1 MIMQKQM
8 DNNNQRGFTSSIG
21 AILAAAGG
29 AVGLGNIWRYPYM
42 VGQNGGG
49 AFLILN
55 MFFVLMIGIP
65 LMMSEFVIG
74 RRTQSN
80 VVGAYRKLAP
90 KQKGWTLLGYFSIL
104 AALLIY
110 AFYSVV
116 AGWTLNYIVMAS
128 TNQLAG
134 LTPMEVAET
143 FEHFTSHSIW
153 PVIFQLLFLGL
164 TALVISFG
172 VQKGIEKISKIL
184 MPVLFILLLLMV
196 VRSLTLPGAREGLHF
211 LFHPDLSKLTGDSIL
226 GALGQSFFSLS
237 LGMGAMVTYGSYIR
251 KEDSLFK
258 TSLWISVCDLMV
270 AILAGV
276 VIFPAVFS
284 FGMDP
289 ASGPQLVYVVL
300 PNVFNS
306 MPMGG
311 LFAAVFFILLG
322 IAALTSTIS
331 LQEIVVAFSVEELH
345 WSRRKSSIISMVVV
359 FFVGVFC
366 ALSFG
371 PLEHVK
377 FFGRTFFDFFDL
389 ITASYMMPIGAL
401 AMTIFLG
408 WFYPKVEVKDEI
420 TNGGMLKGKLFELYY
435 FILRFVAPIALVI
448 IIISGIVG

>member
-1 MIMQKQM
+1 M
-8 DNNNQRGFTSSIG
+8 NNEQRGFTSNIG

-49 AFLILN
+49 AFLIVN
-55 MFFVLMIGIP
+55 MFFVLAIGIP

-74 RRTQSN
+74 RRSQRN
-80 VVGAYRKLAP
+80 VIGAYMKLERK
-90 KQKGWTLLGYFSIL
+90 KGWGAIGNVSIV
-104 AALLIY
+104 AAAMIY

-116 AGWTLNYIVMAS
+116 AGWTLNYIVLAC
-128 TNQLAG
+128 TNQLSG
-134 LTPMEVAET
+134 LNPEQVAEAFST
-143 FEHFTSHSIW
+143 FTSHSYW
-153 PVIFQLLFLGL
+153 PVIFQLIFLGI
-164 TALVISFG
+164 TALVISLG

-196 VRSLTLPGAREGLHF
+196 VRSLTLPGAKEGLRF
-211 LFHPDLSKLTGDSIL
+211 LFHPDFSKLTGAGVL

-258 TSLWISVCDLMV
+258 TSLWISICDLLV

-289 ASGPQLVYVVL
+289 AGGPQLVYVVL

-311 LFAAVFFILLG
+311 LFAAVFFLLLG

-331 LQEIVVAFSVEELH
+331 LQEIIVAFDVEELH
-345 WSRRKSSIISMVVV
+345 WSRRKSSIISMLVV
-359 FFVGVFC
+359 FFIGMFC

-371 PLEHVK
+371 PLNHCK
-377 FFGRTFFDFFDL
+377 ILGRTIFEFFDL

-408 WFYPKVEVKDEI
+408 WFYPKVEVQDEI
-420 TNGGMLKGKLFELYY
+420 TNGGALKGKFFELYY
-435 FILRFVAPIALVI
+435 FILRYVAPLALIV

>member
-1 MIMQKQM
+1 MA
-8 DNNNQRGFTSSIG
+8 NEQRGFTSNIG

-42 VGQNGGG
+42 LGQNGGG
-49 AFLILN
+49 AFLLVN
-55 MFFVLMIGIP
+55 LFFVLMIGIP
-65 LMMSEFVIG
+65 LMMTEFVIG

-80 VVGAYRKLAP
+80 VVGAYKKLERK
-90 KQKGWTLLGYFSIL
+90 KGWAAIGYFSIQG
-104 AALLIY
+104 AVLIY

-116 AGWTLNYIVMAS
+116 AGWTLNYIVMAC
-128 TNQLAG
+128 TNQLSG
-134 LTPMEVAET
+134 LTPNEVADA
-143 FEHFTSHSIW
+143 FASFTSHSFW
-153 PVIFQLLFLGL
+153 PVLFQLAFLAL

-184 MPVLFILLLLMV
+184 MPVLFFLLLLMV
-196 VRSLTLPGAREGLHF
+196 FRSLTLPGAKEGLQF
-211 LFHPDLSKLTGDSIL
+211 LFKPDFSKLTGAGVL

-258 TSLWISVCDLMV
+258 TSLWISVCDLLV

-289 ASGPQLVYVVL
+289 AAGPQLVYVVL

-306 MPMGG
+306 MPMGA
-311 LFAAVFFILLG
+311 LFAAIFFVLLG

-331 LQEIVVAFSVEELH
+331 LQEIIVAFSVEELH
-345 WSRRKSSIISMVVV
+345 WSRRKSSIISMISI
-359 FFVGVFC
+359 FVIGIFC
-366 ALSFG
+366 TLSFG
-371 PLEHVK
+371 PIKHWTL
-377 FFGRTFFDFFDL
+377 FDRTIFDL
-389 ITASYMMPIGAL
+389 FDLVTASYLMPIGAL
-401 AMTIFLG
+401 ATTIFLG

-420 TNGGMLKGKLFELYY
+420 TNGGALKGKLFELYY
-435 FILRFVAPIALVI
+435 FILRFVAPIALIVI
-448 IIISGIVG
+448 LVSGIIG

>member
-1 MIMQKQM
+1 M
-8 DNNNQRGFTSSIG
+8 
-21 AILAAAGG
+21 AAAGG

-42 VGQNGGG
+42 LGQNGGG
-49 AFLILN
+49 AFLIVN

-65 LMMSEFVIG
+65 LMMTEFVIG

-80 VVGAYRKLAP
+80 VVGAYKKLERK
-90 KQKGWTLLGYFSIL
+90 KGWATIGYFSIL
-104 AALLIY
+104 GAVLIY

-116 AGWTLNYIVMAS
+116 AGWTLNYIVMAC
-128 TNQLAG
+128 TNQLSG
-134 LTPMEVAET
+134 LTPNEVADA
-143 FEHFTSHSIW
+143 FASFTSHSFW
-153 PVIFQLLFLGL
+153 PVLFQLAFLAL

-184 MPVLFILLLLMV
+184 MPVLFFLLLLMV
-196 VRSLTLPGAREGLHF
+196 FRSLTLPGAKEGLQF
-211 LFHPDLSKLTGDSIL
+211 LFKPDFSKLTGAGVL

-258 TSLWISVCDLMV
+258 TSLWISVCDLLV

-289 ASGPQLVYVVL
+289 AAGPQLVYVVL

-311 LFAAVFFILLG
+311 LFAAVFFLLLG

-331 LQEIVVAFSVEELH
+331 LQEIIVAFSVEELH
-345 WSRRKSSIISMVVV
+345 WSRRKSSVISMISI
-359 FFVGVFC
+359 FVIGIFC
-366 ALSFG
+366 TLSFG
-371 PLEHVK
+371 PIKHWTL
-377 FFGRTFFDFFDL
+377 FDRTIFDLFDL
-389 ITASYMMPIGAL
+389 ITASYLMPIGAL
-401 AMTIFLG
+401 ATTIFLG

-420 TNGGMLKGKLFELYY
+420 TNGGALKGRLFELYY
-435 FILRFVAPIALVI
+435 FILRFVAPIALIVI
-448 IIISGIVG
+448 LVSGIIG

>member
-1 MIMQKQM
+1 M
-8 DNNNQRGFTSSIG
+8 DNNESRGFTSNIG

-42 VGQNGGG
+42 LGQNGGG
-49 AFLILN
+49 AFLIVN
-55 MFFVLMIGIP
+55 MIFVLMIGIP

-80 VVGAYRKLAP
+80 VLGAYRKMER
-90 KQKGWTLLGYFSIL
+90 KKGWGAIGNFSIL
-104 AALLIY
+104 AAVLIY

-116 AGWTLNYIVMAS
+116 AGWTLNYIVMS
-128 TNQLAG
+128 CTNQLAG
-134 LTPMEVAET
+134 LAPTEIAET
-143 FEHFTSHSIW
+143 FKSFTSHSFW
-153 PVIFQLLFLGL
+153 PVFYQLIFLIL
-164 TALVISFG
+164 TAVVISLG

-196 VRSLTLPGAREGLHF
+196 VRSLTLPGAKEGLRF
-211 LFHPDLSKLTGDSIL
+211 LFHPDFSKLTGAGVL

-289 ASGPQLVYVVL
+289 AGGPQLVYVVL

-311 LFAAVFFILLG
+311 LFAAVFFVLLG

-331 LQEIVVAFSVEELH
+331 LQEIIVAFDVEELH
-345 WSRRKSSIISMVVV
+345 WSRRKSSIVSMLVV
-359 FFVGVFC
+359 FVIGIFC

-371 PLEHVK
+371 PLQDVK
-377 FFGRTFFDFFDL
+377 LFGRTFFDLFDL
-389 ITASYMMPIGAL
+389 ITASYLMPIGAL

-408 WFYPKVEVKDEI
+408 WFYPKVDVKDEI
-420 TNGGMLKGKLFELYY
+420 TNGGTLKGNLFELYY
-435 FILRFVAPIALVI
+435 FILRFVAPIALII

>member
-1 MIMQKQM
+1 M
-8 DNNNQRGFTSSIG
+8 NNEQRGFTSNIG

-49 AFLILN
+49 AFLLVN
-55 MFFVLMIGIP
+55 MFFVLAIGIP
-65 LMMSEFVIG
+65 LMMTEFVIG
-74 RRTQSN
+74 RRSQRN
-80 VVGAYRKLAP
+80 VVGAYKKLERK
-90 KQKGWTLLGYFSIL
+90 KGWATIGYFGIL
-104 AALLIY
+104 AAMLIY

-116 AGWTLNYIVMAS
+116 AGWTLDYIVMACS
-128 TNQLAG
+128 NQLSG
-134 LTPMEVAET
+134 LSPAEVSET
-143 FEHFTSHSIW
+143 FASFTSDSFW
-153 PVIFQLLFLGL
+153 PVFYQLMFLTL
-164 TALVISFG
+164 TALVITFG
-172 VQKGIEKISKIL
+172 VQKGIEKVSKIL
-184 MPVLFILLLLMV
+184 MPVLFILLLLMC
-196 VRSLTLPGAREGLHF
+196 VRSLTLPSAKEGLSF
-211 LFHPDLSKLTGDSIL
+211 LFHPDFSKLTGAGIL

-258 TSLWISVCDLMV
+258 TSVWISVCDLLV

-289 ASGPQLVYVVL
+289 AGGPQLVYVVL

-306 MPMGG
+306 MPMGAV
-311 LFAAVFFILLG
+311 FAAIFFVLLG

-331 LQEIVVAFSVEELH
+331 LQEIVVAFMVEELH
-345 WSRRKSSIISMVVV
+345 WNRRKSSIISMLVI
-359 FFVGVFC
+359 FFIGMFC

-371 PLEHVK
+371 PLSNVK
-377 FFGRTFFDFFDL
+377 LFDRTIFDLFDL
-389 ITASYMMPIGAL
+389 ITASYLMPIGAL

-420 TNGGMLKGKLFELYY
+420 TNGGTLKGKFFELYY
-435 FILRFVAPIALVI
+435 FILRYVAPLALIV
-448 IIISGIVG
+448 IIISGIAG

>member
-1 MIMQKQM
+1 ME
-8 DNNNQRGFTSSIG
+8 NEHRGFTSNIG

-42 VGQNGGG
+42 LGQNGGG
-49 AFLILN
+49 AFLLVN
-55 MFFVLMIGIP
+55 MFFVLAIGIP
-65 LMMSEFVIG
+65 LMMTEFVIG

-90 KQKGWTLLGYFSIL
+90 KQKGWTALGYFGIL
-104 AALLIY
+104 AAVLIY

-116 AGWTLNYIVMAS
+116 AGWTLNYIVMACS
-128 TNQLAG
+128 NQLSGLSPVEVSNTFANFTAG
-134 LTPMEVAET
+134 S
-143 FEHFTSHSIW
+143 FW
-153 PVIFQLLFLGL
+153 PVLYQFLFLML

-196 VRSLTLPGAREGLHF
+196 VRSLTLPGAKEGVNF
-211 LFHPDLSKLTGDSIL
+211 LFKPDFSKLTGAGVL

-258 TSLWISVCDLMV
+258 TSLWISICDLLV

-289 ASGPQLVYVVL
+289 AGGPQLVYVVL

-331 LQEIVVAFSVEELH
+331 LQEIVVAFTVEEFH
-345 WSRRKSSIISMVVV
+345 WTRRKSSIVSMLSI
-359 FFVGVFC
+359 FVIGIFC
-366 ALSFG
+366 TLSFG
-371 PLEHVK
+371 PLK
-377 FFGRTFFDFFDL
+377 NATIFGKTIFDLFDL
-389 ITASYMMPIGAL
+389 ITASYLMPIGAL
-401 AMTIFLG
+401 VMTIFLG

-420 TNGGMLKGKLFELYY
+420 TNGGALKGNLFEVYY
-435 FILRFVAPIALVI
+435 FILRYLAPLALIA

>member
-1 MIMQKQM
+1 M
-8 DNNNQRGFTSSIG
+8 
-21 AILAAAGG
+21 AAAGG

-42 VGQNGGG
+42 LGQNGGG
-49 AFLILN
+49 AFLIVN

-65 LMMSEFVIG
+65 LMMTEFVIG

-80 VVGAYRKLAP
+80 VVGAYKKLERK
-90 KQKGWTLLGYFSIL
+90 KGWATIGYFSIL
-104 AALLIY
+104 GAVLIY

-116 AGWTLNYIVMAS
+116 AGWTLNYIVMAC
-128 TNQLAG
+128 TNQLSG
-134 LTPMEVAET
+134 LTPNEVADA
-143 FEHFTSHSIW
+143 FASFTSHSFW
-153 PVIFQLLFLGL
+153 PVLFQLAFLAL

-184 MPVLFILLLLMV
+184 MPVLFFLLLLMV
-196 VRSLTLPGAREGLHF
+196 VRSLTLPGAKEGLQF
-211 LFHPDLSKLTGDSIL
+211 LFKPDFSKLTGAGVL

-258 TSLWISVCDLMV
+258 TSLWISVCDLLV

-289 ASGPQLVYVVL
+289 AAGPQLVYVVL

-311 LFAAVFFILLG
+311 LFAAVFFLLLG

-331 LQEIVVAFSVEELH
+331 LQEIIVAFSVEELH
-345 WSRRKSSIISMVVV
+345 WSRRKSSIISMISI
-359 FFVGVFC
+359 FVIGIFC
-366 ALSFG
+366 TLSFG
-371 PLEHVK
+371 PIKHWTL
-377 FFGRTFFDFFDL
+377 FDRTIFDL
-389 ITASYMMPIGAL
+389 FDLVTASYLMPIGAL
-401 AMTIFLG
+401 ATTIFLG

-420 TNGGMLKGKLFELYY
+420 TNGGALKGKLFELYY
-435 FILRFVAPIALVI
+435 FILRFVAPIALIVI
-448 IIISGIVG
+448 LVSGIIG

>member
-1 MIMQKQM
+1 MA
-8 DNNNQRGFTSSIG
+8 NEQRGFTSNIG

-42 VGQNGGG
+42 LGQNGGG
-49 AFLILN
+49 AFLLVN
-55 MFFVLMIGIP
+55 LFFVLMIGIP
-65 LMMSEFVIG
+65 LMMTEFVIG

-80 VVGAYRKLAP
+80 VVGAYKKLERK
-90 KQKGWTLLGYFSIL
+90 KGWAAIGYFSIL
-104 AALLIY
+104 GAVLIY

-116 AGWTLNYIVMAS
+116 AGWTLNYIVMAC
-128 TNQLAG
+128 TNQLSG
-134 LTPMEVAET
+134 LTPNEVADA
-143 FEHFTSHSIW
+143 FASFTSHSFW
-153 PVIFQLLFLGL
+153 PVLFQLAFLAL

-184 MPVLFILLLLMV
+184 MPVLFFLLLLMV
-196 VRSLTLPGAREGLHF
+196 FRSLTLPGAKEGLQF
-211 LFHPDLSKLTGDSIL
+211 LFKPDFSKLTGAGVL

-258 TSLWISVCDLMV
+258 TSLWISVCDLLV

-289 ASGPQLVYVVL
+289 AAGPQLVYVVL

-306 MPMGG
+306 MPMGA
-311 LFAAVFFILLG
+311 LFAAIFFVLLG

-331 LQEIVVAFSVEELH
+331 LQEIIVAFSVEELH
-345 WSRRKSSIISMVVV
+345 WSRRKSSIISMISI
-359 FFVGVFC
+359 FVIGIFC
-366 ALSFG
+366 TLSFG
-371 PLEHVK
+371 PIKHWTL
-377 FFGRTFFDFFDL
+377 FDRTIFDL
-389 ITASYMMPIGAL
+389 FDLVTASYLMPIGAL
-401 AMTIFLG
+401 ATTIFLG

-420 TNGGMLKGKLFELYY
+420 TNGGALKGRLFELYY
-435 FILRFVAPIALVI
+435 FILRFVAPLALIVI
-448 IIISGIVG
+448 LVSGIIG

>member
-1 MIMQKQM
+1 
-8 DNNNQRGFTSSIG
+8 
-21 AILAAAGG
+21 
-29 AVGLGNIWRYPYM
+29 LGNIWRYPYM
-42 VGQNGGG
+42 LGQNGGG
-49 AFLILN
+49 AFLLVN
-55 MFFVLMIGIP
+55 MFFVLAIGIP

-90 KQKGWTLLGYFSIL
+90 KQPGWTVLGYFGIL
-104 AALLIY
+104 AAVLIY

-116 AGWTLNYIVMAS
+116 AGWTLNYIVIAS
-128 TNQLAG
+128 TNQLSG
-134 LTPMEVAET
+134 MSPDQISQT
-143 FEHFTSHSIW
+143 FDSFTSGSFW
-153 PVIFQLLFLGL
+153 PVLYQLLFLIL
-164 TALVISFG
+164 TALVITFG
-172 VQKGIEKISKIL
+172 VQKGIEKVSKVL
-184 MPVLFILLLLMV
+184 MPVLFILLLLMC
-196 VRSLTLPGAREGLHF
+196 VRSLTLSGASEGLKF
-211 LFHPDLSKLTGDSIL
+211 LFKPDFSKLTGSGIL
-226 GALGQSFFSLS
+226 AALGQSFFSLS

-289 ASGPQLVYVVL
+289 AGGPQLVYVVL

-311 LFAAVFFILLG
+311 LFAAIFFVLLG

-331 LQEIVVAFSVEELH
+331 LQEIIVAFAVEELH
-345 WSRRKSSIISMVVV
+345 WSRRKSSIISLLLI
-359 FFVGVFC
+359 FFVGIFC
-366 ALSFG
+366 TLSFG
-371 PLEHVK
+371 PLK
-377 FFGRTFFDFFDL
+377 NMTLFDRTIFELFDL
-389 ITASYMMPIGAL
+389 ITASYLMPIGAL

-420 TNGGMLKGKLFELYY
+420 TNGGALKGRFFELYY
-435 FILRFVAPIALVI
+435 FILRYVAPLALLVI
-448 IIISGIVG
+448 LVSGIVG

>member
-1 MIMQKQM
+1 M
-8 DNNNQRGFTSSIG
+8 DNNEHRGFTSNIG

-49 AFLILN
+49 AFLLVN
-55 MFFVLMIGIP
+55 MFFVLAIGIP
-65 LMMSEFVIG
+65 LMMTEFVIG

-80 VVGAYRKLAP
+80 AVGAYKKLERK
-90 KQKGWTLLGYFSIL
+90 KGWASIGYFSIL
-104 AALLIY
+104 AAVLIY

-116 AGWTLNYIVMAS
+116 AGWTLNYIVLS
-128 TNQLAG
+128 CTNRLSG
-134 LTPMEVAET
+134 LTPNEVADA
-143 FEHFTSHSIW
+143 FASFTAGSFW
-153 PVIFQLLFLGL
+153 PLLYQFCFLML

-196 VRSLTLPGAREGLHF
+196 VRSLTLPGAKEGLQF
-211 LFHPDLSKLTGDSIL
+211 LFKPDFSKLTGAGVL

-289 ASGPQLVYVVL
+289 AGGPQLVYVVL

-311 LFAAVFFILLG
+311 LFAAIFFLLLG

-331 LQEIVVAFSVEELH
+331 LQEIVVAFNVEEFQ
-345 WSRRKSSIISMVVV
+345 WSRRKSSIISMISI
-359 FFVGVFC
+359 FVIGIFC
-366 ALSFG
+366 TLSFG
-371 PLEHVK
+371 PIKHWTL
-377 FFGRTFFDFFDL
+377 FDRIIFDLFDL
-389 ITASYMMPIGAL
+389 ITASYLMPIGAL
-401 AMTIFLG
+401 TMTIFLG

-420 TNGGMLKGKLFELYY
+420 TNGGALKGKLFELYY
-435 FILRFVAPIALVI
+435 FILRFVAPIALI
-448 IIISGIVG
+448 IILISGIIG

>member
-1 MIMQKQM
+1 M
-8 DNNNQRGFTSSIG
+8 NNEQRGFTSNIG

-49 AFLILN
+49 AFLIVN
-55 MFFVLMIGIP
+55 MFFVLAIGIP

-74 RRTQSN
+74 RRSQRN
-80 VVGAYRKLAP
+80 VIGAYMKLERK
-90 KQKGWTLLGYFSIL
+90 KGWGAIGNVSIV
-104 AALLIY
+104 AAAMIY

-116 AGWTLNYIVMAS
+116 AGWTLNYIVLAC
-128 TNQLAG
+128 TNQLSG
-134 LTPMEVAET
+134 LNPEQVAEA
-143 FEHFTSHSIW
+143 FSSFTSHSYW
-153 PVIFQLLFLGL
+153 PVIFQLIFLGI
-164 TALVISFG
+164 TALVISLG

-196 VRSLTLPGAREGLHF
+196 VRSLTLPGAKEGLRF
-211 LFHPDLSKLTGDSIL
+211 LFHPDFSKLTGAGVL

-258 TSLWISVCDLMV
+258 TSLWISICDLLV

-289 ASGPQLVYVVL
+289 AGGPQLVYVVL

-331 LQEIVVAFSVEELH
+331 LQEIIVAFNVEELH
-345 WSRRKSSIISMVVV
+345 WSRRKSSIISMLVV
-359 FFVGVFC
+359 FFIGMFC

-371 PLEHVK
+371 PLNHCK
-377 FFGRTFFDFFDL
+377 NLGRTIFEFFDL

-408 WFYPKVEVKDEI
+408 WFYPKVEVQDEI
-420 TNGGMLKGKLFELYY
+420 TNGGALKGKFFELYY
-435 FILRFVAPIALVI
+435 FILRYVAPLALIV

>member
-1 MIMQKQM
+1 M
-8 DNNNQRGFTSSIG
+8 DNNQQRGFTSNIG

-42 VGQNGGG
+42 LGQNGGG
-49 AFLILN
+49 AFLIVN
-55 MFFVLMIGIP
+55 MIFVLMIGIP
-65 LMMSEFVIG
+65 LMMTEFVIG

-90 KQKGWTLLGYFSIL
+90 NHKGWTALGYFGIL
-104 AALLIY
+104 AAVLIY

-116 AGWTLNYIVMAS
+116 AGWTLNYIVMACS
-128 TNQLAG
+128 NQLSGMSPA
-134 LTPMEVAET
+134 EVADT
-143 FEHFTSHSIW
+143 FSNFTAGSFW
-153 PVIFQLLFLGL
+153 PVLYQFLFLTL

-196 VRSLTLPGAREGLHF
+196 VRSLTLPGAKEGLRF
-211 LFHPDLSKLTGDSIL
+211 LFHPDFSKLNGAGVL

-289 ASGPQLVYVVL
+289 AGGPQLVYVVL

-306 MPMGG
+306 MPMGA
-311 LFAAVFFILLG
+311 LFAAIFFVLLG

-331 LQEIVVAFSVEELH
+331 LQEIIVAFSVEELH
-345 WSRRKSSIISMVVV
+345 WNRRKSSIISMLTI
-359 FFVGVFC
+359 FIIGIFC
-366 ALSFG
+366 TLSFG
-371 PLEHVK
+371 PLK
-377 FFGRTFFDFFDL
+377 NATLFGKTIFDLFDL
-389 ITASYMMPIGAL
+389 ITASYLMPIGAL

-408 WFYPKVEVKDEI
+408 WVYPKVDVKDEI
-420 TNGGMLKGKLFELYY
+420 TNGGTLKGNLFEVYY
-435 FILRFVAPIALVI
+435 FILRFVAPIALAI
-448 IIISGIVG
+448 ILVSGIFGQ

>member
-1 MIMQKQM
+1 MTTQ
-8 DNNNQRGFTSSIG
+8 DNNRGFTSNIG

-42 VGQNGGG
+42 LGQNGGG
-49 AFLILN
+49 AFLLVN
-55 MFFVLMIGIP
+55 MFFVLAIGIP
-65 LMMSEFVIG
+65 LMMTEFVIG

-90 KQKGWTLLGYFSIL
+90 NHKGWTALGYFGIL
-104 AALLIY
+104 AAVLIY

-116 AGWTLNYIVMAS
+116 AGWTLNYIVMAC
-128 TNQLAG
+128 TNQLSG
-134 LTPMEVAET
+134 LTPTEVADT
-143 FEHFTSHSIW
+143 FANFTAGSFW
-153 PVIFQLLFLGL
+153 PVLYQLLFLTL

-196 VRSLTLPGAREGLHF
+196 VRSLTLPGAKEGLNF
-211 LFHPDLSKLTGDSIL
+211 LFKPDFSKLTGAGVL

-289 ASGPQLVYVVL
+289 AGGPQLVYVVL

-306 MPMGG
+306 MPMGA
-311 LFAAVFFILLG
+311 LFAAIFFILLG

-331 LQEIVVAFSVEELH
+331 LQEIIVAFNVEELH
-345 WSRRKSSIISMVVV
+345 WSRRKSSIISMLSI
-359 FFVGVFC
+359 FVIGIFC
-366 ALSFG
+366 TLSFG
-371 PLEHVK
+371 PLK
-377 FFGRTFFDFFDL
+377 NATLFGKTIFDLFDL
-389 ITASYMMPIGAL
+389 ITASYLMPIGAL
-401 AMTIFLG
+401 VMTIFLG

-420 TNGGMLKGKLFELYY
+420 TNGGALKGKLFELYY
-435 FILRFVAPIALVI
+435 FILRFVAPIALLI
-448 IIISGIVG
+448 IIVSGIVG

>member
-1 MIMQKQM
+1 MQKQM

>member
-1 MIMQKQM
+1 M
-8 DNNNQRGFTSSIG
+8 NSEQRGFTSNIG
-21 AILAAAGG
+21 VIMAAAGG

-42 VGQNGGG
+42 LGQNGGG
-49 AFLILN
+49 AFLLVN
-55 MFFVLMIGIP
+55 MFFVLAIGIP
-65 LMMSEFVIG
+65 LMMTEFVIG
-74 RRTQSN
+74 RRSQSN
-80 VVGAYRKLAP
+80 AVGAYKRLA
-90 KQKGWTLLGYFSIL
+90 QNKGWTTIGYFSII
-104 AALLIY
+104 AAVLIY

-116 AGWTLNYIVMAS
+116 AGWTLNYIVLAC
-128 TNQLAG
+128 TNSLADKN
-134 LTPMEVAET
+134 PAEVADA
-143 FEHFTSHSIW
+143 FSAFTANSYW
-153 PVIFQLLFLGL
+153 PVFYQFVFMGI
-164 TALVISFG
+164 TALVISLG

-184 MPVLFILLLLMV
+184 MPVLFILLILMC
-196 VRSLTLPGAREGLHF
+196 VRSLTLPGAKEGLHF
-211 LFHPDLSKLTGDSIL
+211 LFHPDFSKLTGAGIL

-258 TSLWISVCDLMV
+258 TSVWISVCDLMV

-289 ASGPQLVYVVL
+289 AGGPQLVYVVL
-300 PNVFNS
+300 PNVFNC

-331 LQEIVVAFSVEELH
+331 LQEIVVAFTVEELH
-345 WSRRKSSIISMVVV
+345 WSRRKSSMISMLVV
-359 FFVGVFC
+359 FFIGMFC

-371 PLEHVK
+371 PLK
-377 FFGRTFFDFFDL
+377 NATIFGKTIFDLFDL
-389 ITASYMMPIGAL
+389 ITASYLMPIGAL

-420 TNGGMLKGKLFELYY
+420 TNGGALKGSLFEVYY
-435 FILRFVAPIALVI
+435 FILRFVAPIALIV

>member
-1 MIMQKQM
+1 MTTQ
-8 DNNNQRGFTSSIG
+8 DNNRGFTSNIG

-42 VGQNGGG
+42 LGQNGGG
-49 AFLILN
+49 AFLLVN
-55 MFFVLMIGIP
+55 LLFVLMIGIP
-65 LMMSEFVIG
+65 LMMTEFVIG

-80 VVGAYRKLAP
+80 VVGAYKKLERK
-90 KQKGWTLLGYFSIL
+90 KGWATIGYFSIL
-104 AALLIY
+104 GAVLIY

-116 AGWTLNYIVMAS
+116 AGWTLNYIVMAC
-128 TNQLAG
+128 TNRLSG
-134 LTPMEVAET
+134 LTPNEVANA
-143 FEHFTSHSIW
+143 FASFTADSFW
-153 PVIFQLLFLGL
+153 PLLYQFCFLIL

-184 MPVLFILLLLMV
+184 MPVLFFLLLLMV
-196 VRSLTLPGAREGLHF
+196 VRSLTLPGAKEGLQF
-211 LFHPDLSKLTGDSIL
+211 LFKPDFSKLTGAGVL

-258 TSLWISVCDLMV
+258 TSLWISVCDLLV

-289 ASGPQLVYVVL
+289 AGGPQLVYVVL

-311 LFAAVFFILLG
+311 LFAAVFFLLLG

-331 LQEIVVAFSVEELH
+331 LQEIIVAFNVEELH
-345 WSRRKSSIISMVVV
+345 WSRRKSSIISMISI
-359 FFVGVFC
+359 FVIGIFC
-366 ALSFG
+366 TLSFG
-371 PLEHVK
+371 PIKHWTL
-377 FFGRTFFDFFDL
+377 FDRTIFDL
-389 ITASYMMPIGAL
+389 FDLVTASYLMPIGAL
-401 AMTIFLG
+401 ATTIFLG

-420 TNGGMLKGKLFELYY
+420 TNGGALKGKLFELYY
-435 FILRFVAPIALVI
+435 FILRFVAPIALIVI
-448 IIISGIVG
+448 LVSGIIG

>member
-1 MIMQKQM
+1 MA
-8 DNNNQRGFTSSIG
+8 NETRGFTSNTG

-42 VGQNGGG
+42 LGQNGGG
-49 AFLILN
+49 AFLIVN

-65 LMMSEFVIG
+65 LMMTEFVIG

-80 VVGAYRKLAP
+80 VVGAYKKLERK
-90 KQKGWTLLGYFSIL
+90 KGWATIGYFSIL
-104 AALLIY
+104 GAVLIY

-116 AGWTLNYIVMAS
+116 AGWTLNYIVMAC
-128 TNQLAG
+128 TNQLSG
-134 LTPMEVAET
+134 LTPNEVADA
-143 FEHFTSHSIW
+143 FASFTSHSFW
-153 PVIFQLLFLGL
+153 PVLFQLAFLAL

-184 MPVLFILLLLMV
+184 MPVLFFLLLLMV
-196 VRSLTLPGAREGLHF
+196 VRSLTLPGAKEGLQF
-211 LFHPDLSKLTGDSIL
+211 LFKPDFSKLTGAGVL

-258 TSLWISVCDLMV
+258 TSLWISVCDLLV

-289 ASGPQLVYVVL
+289 AAGPQLVYVVL

-311 LFAAVFFILLG
+311 LFAAVFFLLLG

-331 LQEIVVAFSVEELH
+331 LQEIIVAFSVEELH
-345 WSRRKSSIISMVVV
+345 WSRRKSSIISMISI
-359 FFVGVFC
+359 FVIGIFC
-366 ALSFG
+366 TLSFG
-371 PLEHVK
+371 PIKHWTL
-377 FFGRTFFDFFDL
+377 FDRTIFDLFDL
-389 ITASYMMPIGAL
+389 ITASYLMPIGAL
-401 AMTIFLG
+401 ATTIFLG

-420 TNGGMLKGKLFELYY
+420 TNGGALKGKLFELYY
-435 FILRFVAPIALVI
+435 FILRFVSPIALIVI
-448 IIISGIVG
+448 LVSGIIG

>member
-1 MIMQKQM
+1 MA
-8 DNNNQRGFTSSIG
+8 NEQRGFTSNIG

-42 VGQNGGG
+42 LGQNGGG
-49 AFLILN
+49 AFLIVN

-65 LMMSEFVIG
+65 LMMTEFVIG

-80 VVGAYRKLAP
+80 VVGAYKKLERK
-90 KQKGWTLLGYFSIL
+90 KGWATIGYFSIL
-104 AALLIY
+104 GAILIY

-116 AGWTLNYIVMAS
+116 AGWTLNYIVMAC
-128 TNQLAG
+128 TNQLSG
-134 LTPMEVAET
+134 LTPNEVADA
-143 FEHFTSHSIW
+143 FASFTSHSFW
-153 PVIFQLLFLGL
+153 PVLFQLAFLAL

-196 VRSLTLPGAREGLHF
+196 VRSLTLPGAKEGLQF
-211 LFHPDLSKLTGDSIL
+211 LFKPDFSKLTGAGVL

-258 TSLWISVCDLMV
+258 TSLWISVCDLLV

-289 ASGPQLVYVVL
+289 AGGPQLVYVVL

-311 LFAAVFFILLG
+311 LFAAVFFLLLG

-331 LQEIVVAFSVEELH
+331 LQEIIVAFSVEELH
-345 WSRRKSSIISMVVV
+345 WSRRKSSVISMISI
-359 FFVGVFC
+359 FVIGIFC
-366 ALSFG
+366 TLSFG
-371 PLEHVK
+371 PIKHWTL
-377 FFGRTFFDFFDL
+377 FDRTIFDLFDL
-389 ITASYMMPIGAL
+389 ITASYLMPIGAL
-401 AMTIFLG
+401 ATTIFLG

-420 TNGGMLKGKLFELYY
+420 TNGGALKGKLFELYY
-435 FILRFVAPIALVI
+435 FILRFVAPIALIVI
-448 IIISGIVG
+448 LVSGIIG

>member
-1 MIMQKQM
+1 MTTQ
-8 DNNNQRGFTSSIG
+8 DNNRGFTSNIG

-42 VGQNGGG
+42 LGQNGGG
-49 AFLILN
+49 AFLIVN

-65 LMMSEFVIG
+65 LMMTEFVIG

-80 VVGAYRKLAP
+80 VVGAYKKLERK
-90 KQKGWTLLGYFSIL
+90 KGWAAIGYFSIL
-104 AALLIY
+104 AAVLIY

-116 AGWTLNYIVMAS
+116 AGWTLNYIVMAC
-128 TNQLAG
+128 TNQLSG
-134 LTPMEVAET
+134 LTPNEVADA
-143 FEHFTSHSIW
+143 FASFTSHSFW
-153 PVIFQLLFLGL
+153 PVLFQLAFLAL

-184 MPVLFILLLLMV
+184 MPVLFFLLLLMV
-196 VRSLTLPGAREGLHF
+196 VRSLTLPGAKEGLQF
-211 LFHPDLSKLTGDSIL
+211 LFKPDFSKLTGAGVL

-258 TSLWISVCDLMV
+258 TSLWISVCDLLV

-289 ASGPQLVYVVL
+289 AGGPQLVYVVL

-311 LFAAVFFILLG
+311 LFAAVFFLLLG

-331 LQEIVVAFSVEELH
+331 LQEIIVAFNVEELH
-345 WSRRKSSIISMVVV
+345 WSRRKSSIISMISI
-359 FFVGVFC
+359 FVIGIFC
-366 ALSFG
+366 TLSFG
-371 PLEHVK
+371 PIKHWTL
-377 FFGRTFFDFFDL
+377 FDRTIFDL
-389 ITASYMMPIGAL
+389 FDLVTASYLMPIGAL
-401 AMTIFLG
+401 ATTIFLG

-420 TNGGMLKGKLFELYY
+420 TNGGALKGKLFELYY
-435 FILRFVAPIALVI
+435 FILRFVAPIALIVI
-448 IIISGIVG
+448 LVSGIIG

>member
-1 MIMQKQM
+1 MA
-8 DNNNQRGFTSSIG
+8 NETRGFTSNIG

-42 VGQNGGG
+42 LGQNGGG
-49 AFLILN
+49 AFLLVN

-80 VVGAYRKLAP
+80 VVGAYRKMSP
-90 KQKGWTLLGYFSIL
+90 DHQGWTVLGYFGII
-104 AALLIY
+104 AAVLIY

-128 TNQLAG
+128 TGHLSG
-134 LTPMEVAET
+134 LEPAEVSEA
-143 FEHFTSHSIW
+143 FSAFTSHSFW
-153 PVIFQLLFLGL
+153 PVLCQLLFLAL
-164 TALVISFG
+164 TALVITFG
-172 VQKGIEKISKIL
+172 VQKGIEKVSKIL
-184 MPVLFILLLLMV
+184 MPVLFILLLLMC
-196 VRSLTLPGAREGLHF
+196 VRSLTLPAASEG
-211 LFHPDLSKLTGDSIL
+211 
-226 GALGQSFFSLS
+226 
-237 LGMGAMVTYGSYIR
+237 YIR
-251 KEDSLFK
+251 KEDSPFK
-258 TSLWISVCDLMV
+258 TSLWISICDLMV

-289 ASGPQLVYVVL
+289 AGGPQLVYVVL

-311 LFAAVFFILLG
+311 VFAAIFFLLLG

-331 LQEIVVAFSVEELH
+331 LQEIVVAFTVEELH
-345 WSRRKSSIISMVVV
+345 WSRRKSSIISMLVV
-359 FFVGVFC
+359 FFIGVFC

-371 PLEHVK
+371 VLK
-377 FFGRTFFDFFDL
+377 DATIFGHTVFEFFDM
-389 ITASYMMPIGAL
+389 ITASYLMPIGAL

-408 WFYPKVEVKDEI
+408 WFFPKVEIKDEI
-420 TNGGMLKGKLFELYY
+420 TNGGTLKGKLFELYY
-435 FILRFVAPIALVI
+435 FILRYVAPLALLVI
-448 IIISGIVG
+448 LISGIVG

>member
-1 MIMQKQM
+1 MA
-8 DNNNQRGFTSSIG
+8 NEQRGFTSNIG

-42 VGQNGGG
+42 LGQNGGG
-49 AFLILN
+49 AFLLVN
-55 MFFVLMIGIP
+55 LLFVLMIGIP
-65 LMMSEFVIG
+65 LMMTEFVIG

-80 VVGAYRKLAP
+80 VVGAYKKLERK
-90 KQKGWTLLGYFSIL
+90 KGWATIGYFSIL
-104 AALLIY
+104 GAVLIY

-116 AGWTLNYIVMAS
+116 AGWTLNYIVMAC
-128 TNQLAG
+128 TNQLSG
-134 LTPMEVAET
+134 LTPNEVADA
-143 FEHFTSHSIW
+143 FASFTSHSFW
-153 PVIFQLLFLGL
+153 PVLFQLAFLAL

-184 MPVLFILLLLMV
+184 MPVLFFLLLLMV
-196 VRSLTLPGAREGLHF
+196 FRSLTLPGAKEGLQF
-211 LFHPDLSKLTGDSIL
+211 LFKPDFSKLTGAGVL

-258 TSLWISVCDLMV
+258 TSLWISVCDLLV

-289 ASGPQLVYVVL
+289 AAGPQLVYVVL

-311 LFAAVFFILLG
+311 LFAAVFFLLLG

-331 LQEIVVAFSVEELH
+331 LQEIIVAFNVEELH
-345 WSRRKSSIISMVVV
+345 WSRRKSSIISMISI
-359 FFVGVFC
+359 FVIGIFC
-366 ALSFG
+366 TLSFG
-371 PLEHVK
+371 PIKHWTL
-377 FFGRTFFDFFDL
+377 FDRTIFDL
-389 ITASYMMPIGAL
+389 FDLVTASYLMPIGAL
-401 AMTIFLG
+401 ATTIFLG
-408 WFYPKVEVKDEI
+408 WFYPKAEVKDEI
-420 TNGGMLKGKLFELYY
+420 TNGGALKGKLFELYY
-435 FILRFVAPIALVI
+435 FILRFVAPIALIVI
-448 IIISGIVG
+448 LLSGIIG

>member
-1 MIMQKQM
+1 MA
-8 DNNNQRGFTSSIG
+8 NETRGFTSNIG

-42 VGQNGGG
+42 LGQNGGG
-49 AFLILN
+49 AFLIVN

-65 LMMSEFVIG
+65 LMMTEFVIG

-80 VVGAYRKLAP
+80 VVGAYKKLERK
-90 KQKGWTLLGYFSIL
+90 KGWATIGYFSIL
-104 AALLIY
+104 GAVLIY

-116 AGWTLNYIVMAS
+116 AGWTLNYIVMAC
-128 TNQLAG
+128 TNQLSG
-134 LTPMEVAET
+134 LTPNEVADA
-143 FEHFTSHSIW
+143 FASFTSHSFW
-153 PVIFQLLFLGL
+153 PVLFQLAFLAL

-184 MPVLFILLLLMV
+184 MPVLFFLLLLMV
-196 VRSLTLPGAREGLHF
+196 FRSLTLPGAKEGLQF
-211 LFHPDLSKLTGDSIL
+211 LFKPDFSKLTGAGVL

-258 TSLWISVCDLMV
+258 TSLWISVCDLLV

-289 ASGPQLVYVVL
+289 AAGPQLVYVVL

-311 LFAAVFFILLG
+311 LFAAVFFLLLG

-331 LQEIVVAFSVEELH
+331 LQEIIVAFSVEELH
-345 WSRRKSSIISMVVV
+345 WSRRKSSVISMISI
-359 FFVGVFC
+359 FVIGIFC
-366 ALSFG
+366 TLSFG
-371 PLEHVK
+371 PIKHWTL
-377 FFGRTFFDFFDL
+377 FDRTIFDLFDL
-389 ITASYMMPIGAL
+389 ITASYLMPIGAL
-401 AMTIFLG
+401 ATTIFLG

-420 TNGGMLKGKLFELYY
+420 TNGGALKGRLFELYY
-435 FILRFVAPIALVI
+435 FILRFVAPIALIVI
-448 IIISGIVG
+448 LVSGIIG

>member
-1 MIMQKQM
+1 MA
-8 DNNNQRGFTSSIG
+8 NETRGFTSNTG

-42 VGQNGGG
+42 LGQNGGG
-49 AFLILN
+49 AFLIVN

-65 LMMSEFVIG
+65 LMMTEFVIG

-80 VVGAYRKLAP
+80 VVGAYKKLERK
-90 KQKGWTLLGYFSIL
+90 KGWATIGYFSIL
-104 AALLIY
+104 GAVLIY

-116 AGWTLNYIVMAS
+116 AGWTLNYIVMAC
-128 TNQLAG
+128 TNQLSG
-134 LTPMEVAET
+134 LTPNEVADA
-143 FEHFTSHSIW
+143 FASFTSHSFW
-153 PVIFQLLFLGL
+153 PVLFQLAFLAL

-184 MPVLFILLLLMV
+184 MPVLFFLLLLMV
-196 VRSLTLPGAREGLHF
+196 VRSLTLPGAKEGLQF
-211 LFHPDLSKLTGDSIL
+211 LFKPDFSKLTGAGVL

-258 TSLWISVCDLMV
+258 TSLWISVCDLLV

-289 ASGPQLVYVVL
+289 AAGPQLVYVVL

-306 MPMGG
+306 MPMGA
-311 LFAAVFFILLG
+311 LFAAIFFVLLG

-331 LQEIVVAFSVEELH
+331 LQEIIVAFSVEELH
-345 WSRRKSSIISMVVV
+345 WSRRKSSIISMISI
-359 FFVGVFC
+359 FVIGIFC
-366 ALSFG
+366 TLSFG
-371 PLEHVK
+371 PIKHWTL
-377 FFGRTFFDFFDL
+377 FDRTIFDL
-389 ITASYMMPIGAL
+389 FDLVTASYLMPIGAL
-401 AMTIFLG
+401 ATTIFLG

-420 TNGGMLKGKLFELYY
+420 TNGGALKGRLFELYY
-435 FILRFVAPIALVI
+435 FILRFVAPLALIVI
-448 IIISGIVG
+448 LVSGIIG